1 MRGAQREATTRKPRP
16 VSGVLATYGI
26 RQRLHGIGNGQ
37 RSGHP
42 AIRVVQPTQ
51 DGNPS
56 RFATGLIGCR
66 RTRGKSL
73 LNSLM
78 RTGPVEVPHIL
89 REHVPQVPLAQ
100 DKHVIQTL
108 AADTP

>member
-1 MRGAQREATTRKPRP
+1 MRGAQREATTRKPGH

-26 RQRLHGIGNGQ
+26 HQRLHGIGNGQ

-56 RFATGLIGCR
+56 RFATGLIGCW
-66 RTRGKSL
+66 RTLGNAL
-73 LNSLM
+73 LDSSM
-78 RTGPVEVPHIL
+78 GPGPVNVPHVL
-89 REHVPQVPLAQ
+89 REHAPRVPLDQ
-100 DKHVIQTL
+100 DPHAI
-108 AADTP
+108 